1 LNPRPQALHYKI
13 YVRIQPI
20 DLASCYPAGGEN
32 MKPAQERFSGIG
44 PQHTETA
51 IL

>member
-1 LNPRPQALHYKI
+1 MNPRPQVLHYKI

-20 DLASCYPAGGEN
+20 DLAACYPAGGEN
-32 MKPAQERFSGIG
+32 MQPAQERFSGIG